1 MKKLAKAAAVIAAV
15 LLLFS
20 LLTGALYRI
29 FTDKDWVR
37 KEYDRLDIRSQTGW
51 SSEYCTFVLT
61 SMMDYSIKARD
72 TLEDVYLPPD
82 YDTEPFFNESELS
95 HMKDV
100 RALTVTVMNLGLAA
114 LIIGSLLFVFA
125 VVVLKNKVFIGFSKA
140 FLIALGALLIVVI
153 ALGIWIAVDFDSF
166 WTMFHVVFL
175 DLESSTF
182 DPAVSRMIR
191 ICPAELFS
199 DFIKHF
205 ALIAG
210 LGLLAP
216 VIASVLWLVFRNR
229 ITGPRL
235 SVPAIIAFA
244 LYLLAC
250 IALFAELISGYEPL
264 RLAGFVLLIAASVLN
279 IINLTVERK
288 NREAEEAFRKSLHK
302 EDTK

>member
-20 LLTGALYRI
+20 LLTGALYHM
-29 FTDKDWVR
+29 FTGHEWVR
-37 KEYDRLDIRSQTGW
+37 KEYERIDIEAQSGYTAETA
-51 SSEYCTFVLT
+51 SFVLT
-61 SMMDYSIKARD
+61 AMMDYSIGKFD
-72 TLEDVYLPPD
+72 ELDKISVKEGGEYVI
-82 YDTEPFFNESELS
+82 FFNESELS

-114 LIIGSLLFVFA
+114 LILGSLLFVF
-125 VVVLKNKVFIGFSKA
+125 VVVLKEDVCIAFSKA

-210 LGLLAP
+210 LGLLTP
-216 VIASVLWLVFRNR
+216 VIVSVLWLVLRNR
-229 ITGPRL
+229 ITSPRL
-235 SVPAIIAFA
+235 SVPAIIASA
-244 LYLLAC
+244 LYSLAC

-264 RLAGFVLLIAASVLN
+264 RLAGFVLLIAASVLK
-279 IINLTVERK
+279 IINLTAERK
-288 NREAEEAFRKSLHK
+288 NKKAEEAFRKSLHK

>member
-82 YDTEPFFNESELS
+82 YETEPFYNESELS

-182 DPAVSRMIR
+182 DPAQSRMIR
-191 ICPAELFS
+191 ICPPELFA
-199 DFIKHF
+199 DFIGRF
-205 ALIAG
+205 AVYSA
-210 LGLLAP
+210 
-216 VIASVLWLVFRNR
+216 VLV
-229 ITGPRL
+229 G
-235 SVPAIIAFA
+235 
-244 LYLLAC
+244 
-250 IALFAELISGYEPL
+250 
-264 RLAGFVLLIAASVLN
+264 IAAVACAVYLVV
-279 IINLTVERK
+279 TRK
-288 NREAEEAFRKSLHK
+288 KHA
-302 EDTK
+302 

>member
-20 LLTGALYRI
+20 LLTGALYHV
-29 FTDKDWVR
+29 FTGHEWVR
-37 KEYDRLDIRSQTGW
+37 KEYDRLDIQSQTGW

-114 LIIGSLLFVFA
+114 LILGSLLFVF
-125 VVVLKNKVFIGFSKA
+125 VVVLKEDVCIAFSKA

-210 LGLLAP
+210 LGLLTP
-216 VIASVLWLVFRNR
+216 VIVSVLWLVLRNR
-229 ITGPRL
+229 ITSPRL

-244 LYLLAC
+244 LYSLAC

-264 RLAGFVLLIAASVLN
+264 RLAGFVLLIAASVLK

>member
-20 LLTGALYRI
+20 LLTGALYHV
-29 FTDKDWVR
+29 FTGHEWVR
-37 KEYDRLDIRSQTGW
+37 KEYERIDIEAQSGYTAETA
-51 SSEYCTFVLT
+51 SFVLT
-61 SMMDYSIKARD
+61 AMMDYSIGKFD
-72 TLEDVYLPPD
+72 ELDKISVKEGGEYVI
-82 YDTEPFFNESELS
+82 FFNESELS

-100 RALTVTVMNLGLAA
+100 RALTVTILDLGLAA
-114 LIIGSLLFVFA
+114 LILGSLLFVFA
-125 VVVLKNKVFIGFSKA
+125 VIVLKNKVFIGFSKA

-216 VIASVLWLVFRNR
+216 VIASVLWIVFRNR
-229 ITGPRL
+229 ITGPGL

-244 LYLLAC
+244 LYSLAC

-279 IINLTVERK
+279 IINLTAERK
-288 NREAEEAFRKSLHK
+288 NKKAEEAFRESLNK

>member
-20 LLTGALYRI
+20 LLTGALYHV
-29 FTDKDWVR
+29 FTGHEWVR
-37 KEYDRLDIRSQTGW
+37 KEYERIDIEAQSGYTAETA
-51 SSEYCTFVLT
+51 SFVLT
-61 SMMDYSIKARD
+61 AMMNYSIGKFD
-72 TLEDVYLPPD
+72 KLDKISVKEGGEYVI
-82 YDTEPFFNESELS
+82 FFNESELS

-100 RALTVTVMNLGLAA
+100 RALTVTVLDLGLAA

-125 VVVLKNKVFIGFSKA
+125 VIVLTREAFMAFSKA
-140 FLIALGALLIVVI
+140 FLIALGALLVIVI

-229 ITGPRL
+229 ITGPGL

-244 LYLLAC
+244 LYSLAC
-250 IALFAELISGYEPL
+250 IALFAGLISGYEPL

-279 IINLTVERK
+279 IINLTAERK
-288 NREAEEAFRKSLHK
+288 NREAEEAFRESLNK

>member
-1 MKKLAKAAAVIAAV
+1 MKKLAKAAAVIAAI

-37 KEYDRLDIRSQTGW
+37 KEYDRLDIQSQTGW

-100 RALTVTVMNLGLAA
+100 RSLTVTILDLGLAA
-114 LIIGSLLFVFA
+114 LIIGSLLFFFA
-125 VVVLKNKVFIGFSKA
+125 FIVLKGDVFIAFSKA

-210 LGLLAP
+210 LGLLIP
-216 VIASVLWLVFRNR
+216 VIASVLWMVFRYY
-229 ITGPRL
+229 ILSPKL
-235 SVPAIIAFA
+235 SVGRIASSAFSALAAIMLWAG
-244 LYLLAC
+244 
-250 IALFAELISGYEPL
+250 LISDLLTL
-264 RLAGFVLLIAASVLN
+264 RFVGFTLLLIASVLN
-279 IINLTVERK
+279 IICLIIERK
-288 NREAEEAFRKSLHK
+288 NNKAEEAFRESLNK